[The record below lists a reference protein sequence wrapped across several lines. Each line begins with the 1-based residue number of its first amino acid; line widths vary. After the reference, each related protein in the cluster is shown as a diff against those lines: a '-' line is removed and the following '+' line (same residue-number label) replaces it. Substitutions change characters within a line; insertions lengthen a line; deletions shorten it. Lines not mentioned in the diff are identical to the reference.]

1 MKKTCTIIIAFSIIL
16 HCPFVKAQGRGC
28 PVTED
33 LQTDTNHGLY
43 IDFNYKDLEPIV
55 IRKGD
60 FNLEIGSRIALDAI
74 KYGYANERHSGLE
87 FDYAALIISGQF
99 KSLSWRIEPDLVGRN
114 TRRNIYD
121 AWGALA
127 ICPELRLTAG
137 QFRVALGSEYA
148 THEEYLP
155 FAGYG
160 FTSYLDGRYDVGLRI
175 DGDLLKSIL
184 WYEATATMGEGFD
197 LEGERLESPMYALRL
212 VGHPFGWIKD
222 KTGFWHSLQGF
233 FVGVSIAHTTD
244 FDDPIRLAT
253 PFESRVFKT
262 RDLDGD
268 SGQWIHYEFGYHRG
282 PFRLAYEHVS
292 GTADDV
298 PVGRGRKEDMDQL
311 TSWVVYASWNITGEE
326 QVWKS
331 GGWVK
336 PAKAPSGKS
345 GFFDFLPGRWEIGA
359 RYSNADIDRD
369 LFVYDYTYYG
379 QSTQEVRTFSL
390 NLQWQPRDQVR
401 FSVGWVKTIADQ
413 DLVTFGDT
421 NRDSS
426 FLLRFELLL

>member
-1 MKKTCTIIIAFSIIL
+1 MKTSASILAFFIIL
-16 HCPFVKAQGRGC
+16 HCPSVKAQETGEH
-28 PVTED
+28 VTDNTPTE
-33 LQTDTNHGLY
+33 TNSFY
-43 IDFNYKDLEPIV
+43 TDFNYRDLEPIV

-60 FNLEIGSRIALDAI
+60 FSLEIGGHIALDAI
-74 KYGYANERHSGLE
+74 KYGYANKRHSGLE
-87 FDYAALIISGQF
+87 FDYATLIISGQF
-99 KSLSWRIEPDLVGRN
+99 KSLSWRIEPDLLGRN
-114 TRRNIYD
+114 TPSNIYD
-121 AWGALA
+121 AWGSLA

-148 THEEYLP
+148 TQEENLP

-175 DGDLLKSIL
+175 DGDLLKRML
-184 WYEATATMGEGFD
+184 WYEATATLGKGFD
-197 LEGERLESPMYALRL
+197 PEGNRLESPLFALRL

-222 KTGFWHSLQGF
+222 DAGFWRSLQGF
-233 FVGVSIAHTTD
+233 FAGVSIAHTTD
-244 FDDPIRLAT
+244 FDDPVMLAT

-292 GTADDV
+292 GSADDV
-298 PVGRGRKEDMDQL
+298 PVRRGGKEDMDQL

-336 PAKAPSGKS
+336 PAEVPSGES
-345 GFFDFLPGRWEIGA
+345 SFFDFLPGRWEIGA

-390 NLQWQPRDQVR
+390 NLNWHPRDQVR

-413 DLVTFGDT
+413 DLTTFGDT
-421 NRDSS
+421 DRDSS
-426 FLLRFELLL
+426 FILRFELLI